1 MRTYF
6 LSFLLILLHS
16 SASYAT
22 EGPEI
27 KFGKISKGELSMTHS
42 ALDSSASATVLADF
56 GRTKINYTSHGGFQL
71 VFTRHRRIKIFNSNG
86 YDWADVAVPLYKN
99 GSNREMI
106 SQIKGYTYNLV
117 GGKTEKTKLKSEGKF
132 LEEYDENNQIN
143 NFTLPKVKE
152 GSEIEYSY
160 QITSDFIFNL
170 QDWTFQS
177 SIPTIWSEYEV
188 EIPEY
193 FLYKPLSQGYYP
205 FVINEQTKSSGTYHI
220 DTRSQTP
227 NDISQG
233 RSQAR
238 REQVSYAATKYH
250 WAAQNIPSLVEEPYV
265 TTMNDYMLKVEME
278 LAGTRFPGEVYK
290 NFTTTWEEIDEEF
303 LESTYFGDVIKKKGA
318 VKSQVDALIA
328 GKNTLAEKTAAI
340 YQYVQQHI
348 RWNRSAR
355 VSTSQTL
362 RKTLDEKSGTSA
374 DINLLLITMLR
385 EAGIPTDPVVLST
398 RSHGLLRKSFP
409 RLNQFNYVIALASVD
424 NNQIL
429 LDATDNACPIGVLPT
444 RCLNQEGRI
453 ISEEPGEK
461 WVSLMPSQKA
471 EGATM
476 ATLTLENGE
485 LSGSV
490 SRSHTGYDA
499 IRVRR
504 RVSRE
509 NGVDGYLTK
518 LKENNHSWNIQDYQM
533 ESLEMIGKPVKEKY
547 QVAFQ
552 ESVQEA
558 GNLLYL
564 TPILVNHMEE
574 NPFKSE
580 QRAFP
585 VDYPCPEKEFYMLN
599 LTIPEG
605 YQVDEMPEDMIIAL
619 PERAGQ
625 YRFTTKQ
632 VGNTIQVVSRYNID
646 RMRFYAQEYPQLRQF
661 YNLIVAKQQ
670 EQIVLNK
677 VN

>member
-1 MRTYF
+1 MRIRF
-6 LSFLLILLHS
+6 LSFVLVSLYINLG
-16 SASYAT
+16 YAT
-22 EGPEI
+22 DAPEI
-27 KFGKISKGELSMTHS
+27 KFGKISKSELTMQFSS
-42 ALDSSASATVLADF
+42 IDSSASATVLADF
-56 GRTKINYTSHGGFQL
+56 GRTRISYTSHGGFQL
-71 VFTRHRRIKIFNSNG
+71 VFTRHRRIKILTSNG
-86 YDWADVAVPLYKN
+86 YNWADVAVPLYKK

-106 SQIKGYTYNLV
+106 SHVKGYTYNLE
-117 GGKTEKTKLKSEGKF
+117 GGKTVKTKLKSEGKF
-132 LEEYDENNQIN
+132 LEQYDENHQIYK
-143 NFTLPKVKE
+143 FTLPNVKE
-152 GSEIEYSY
+152 GSVIEYTY

-170 QDWTFQS
+170 QDWTFQH
-177 SIPTIWSEYEV
+177 SIPTVWSEYEV

-193 FLYKPLSQGYYP
+193 FFYKPLSQGYYP
-205 FVINEQTKSSGTYHI
+205 LVINEQTKSGGTYNI
-220 DTRSQTP
+220 DYRSQTP
-227 NDISQG
+227 NDISQD

-238 REQVSYAATKYH
+238 REQINYAATKYH
-250 WAAQNIPSLVEEPYV
+250 WAAQNVPSLVEEPYV
-265 TTMNDYMLKVEME
+265 TTMSDYVLKVEME

-290 NFTTTWEEIDEEF
+290 NFTTTWEEIDEEL
-303 LESTYFGDVIKKKGA
+303 LESTYFGDVIKRKGA
-318 VKSQVDALIA
+318 VKDRVDALVV
-328 GKNTLAEKTAAI
+328 GKTSSLEKIAAI

-348 RWNRSAR
+348 RWNQSAR
-355 VSTSQTL
+355 MSTSQTL
-362 RKTLDEKSGTSA
+362 RKTLDEKSGSSA

-385 EAGIPTDPVVLST
+385 EAGISTEPVVLST
-398 RSHGLLRKSFP
+398 RSHGLLRKAFP
-409 RLNQFNYVIALASVD
+409 RLNQFNYVVALASTD
-424 NNQIL
+424 DGQIL
-429 LDATDNACPIGVLPT
+429 LDATDNACPMGVLPT

-485 LSGSV
+485 LSGLV

-499 IRVRR
+499 LRIRRK
-504 RVSRE
+504 VSRE

-547 QVAFQ
+547 QVSFQ

-564 TPILVNHMEE
+564 TPILVNQMDE

-585 VDYPCPEKEFYMLN
+585 VDYPCPEREFYMLN
-599 LTIPEG
+599 LTIPDG

-619 PERAGQ
+619 PEQAGQ
-625 YRFTTKQ
+625 YTFTTKQ
-632 VGNTIQVVSRYNID
+632 VGNTIQIVTRYNIE

-670 EQIVLNK
+670 EQIVLKKIN
-677 VN
+677 